1 MFHNTLLSEKNA
13 KSKKLHMYDSHPLVV
28 KIFGVFFIFKLSVVN
43 YLSKQSKQ

>member
-28 KIFGVFFIFKLSVVN
+28 KIFGDFFIFKLSVVN